1 MHEQDFAKIR
11 EIVEEEFRKNRLNAE
26 KGIDLLV
33 YWCKII
39 IALLLVGGFYFVV
52 TRPKANYCSHHV
64 HSLTISTPSG
74 LLSN

>member
-1 MHEQDFAKIR
+1 MDERDFAKIR

-39 IALLLVGGFYFVV
+39 IVLLLLGGFYFVL
-52 TRPKANYCSHHV
+52 TRTKPNYCSHHV
-64 HSLTISTPSG
+64 HSLTITTPAG
-74 LLSN
+74 LL

>member
-1 MHEQDFAKIR
+1 MHEQDFEKIR

-39 IALLLVGGFYFVV
+39 IVLLLVGGLFLVL
-52 TRPKANYCSHHV
+52 TRVRPNYCSHHV
-64 HSLTISTPSG
+64 HSMTIKC
-74 LLSN
+74 